1 MRCLVTL
8 APEDQEPYATGVRGL
23 AEAARLAG
31 CASLVLGDAAL
42 GGDRPW
48 QAKRIAVRMAFE
60 SGVDCVFWSDSDV
73 IVRRPNVLAQIL
85 GMRAEPGIWVRSWL
99 SLDGYWG
106 MHEIRNAAAGRDPVY
121 TAAAKRLYREVCA
134 LHGLPGEG
142 KHFHDY
148 FVGYCLPRDAAMR
161 VCDLWDGIAE
171 RLLAEGLTWSDGLS
185 LGIAAEAAGVVIR
198 RCVSSSR
205 LRGAMVHLLHS
216 NRTRRY
222 QELGQCLP

>member
-8 APEDQEPYATGVRGL
+8 APENQEPYATGVRGL

-60 SGVDCVFWSDSDV
+60 SGADTVFWSDADV
-73 IVRRPNVLAQIL
+73 IVRRPNILAHIL
-85 GMRAEPGIWVRSWL
+85 NLQGGPGIWVRSWL

-106 MHEIRNAAAGRDPVY
+106 MHEIRNAEAGRDPEY
-121 TAAAKRLYREVCA
+121 TARARALYRKIRA
-134 LHGLPGEG
+134 GFGLQGEG
-142 KHFHDY
+142 AHFHDW
-148 FVGYCLPRDAAMR
+148 FVGYCLPRGTALR
-161 VCDLWDGIAE
+161 ICDLWDGIAE
-171 RLLAEGLTWSDGLS
+171 RLLADGLTWSDGLS
-185 LGIAAEAAGVVIR
+185 LGIAAEAASVQIR
-198 RCVSSSR
+198 RCIPSAR
-205 LRGAMVHLLHS
+205 LRGAVVHLLHS
-216 NRTRRY
+216 NRHRRY